1 MGVMMGALDSKLAQD
16 KAALQ
21 NKETQLNTVRHCESA
36 HAHRHTSLLNGLLSL
51 CQNVIAA
58 ERMINHGLGEAEKA
72 KKTEAALQQQIK
84 SLEARLEA
92 ANQVHTPDNA
102 AAAAMPPPT
111 LQTAALSA
119 PTPASLQAVPVAA
132 PPPPPPPPPPPLPV
146 VAVPAASLPPPPD
159 RIVENIFSY
168 AGGAPPIEERDAAY
182 KELLAE
188 YTAGTAPSPSPPAY
202 GPPSPEELKSR
213 QDAIRGAIR
222 HTWTGYKAHA
232 WGQDNLNPVSGRG
245 SSGGFG
251 HAVTMV
257 DSLDTLWIAG
267 MKDEFKEA
275 ADWCAANLPGRF
287 SSLTGGLSA
296 FETTIRS
303 LGAVVSSVF
312 TIPEGFGI

>member
-1 MGVMMGALDSKLAQD
+1 
-16 KAALQ
+16 
-21 NKETQLNTVRHCESA
+21 
-36 HAHRHTSLLNGLLSL
+36 
-51 CQNVIAA
+51 
-58 ERMINHGLGEAEKA
+58 MINHGLGEAEAA
-72 KKTEAALQQQIK
+72 KKTEASLQQQIK
-84 SLEARLEA
+84 DLKATLDA
-92 ANQVHTPDNA
+92 ANQVRVPDNP

-111 LQTAALSA
+111 LQTGVLPA
-119 PTPASLQAVPVAA
+119 PPPAPPPAPVQAVAVAA

-159 RIVENIFSY
+159 RIVEEIFSY
-168 AGGAPPIEERDAAY
+168 AGGAPPIEQRDAAY

-188 YTAGTAPSPSPPAY
+188 YTAGTAPPPSPPAY
-202 GPPSPEELKSR
+202 GPPSAEELKRR
-213 QDAIRGAIR
+213 QDTVRGAIR

-267 MKDEFKEA
+267 MKEEFKEA

-287 SSLTGGLSA
+287 SSLSGGLSA

-303 LGAVVSSVF
+303 LGACLASL
-312 TIPEGFGI
+312 